1 MTFTVVLVES
11 IGENRGRLGSQR
23 ASAEKSQSVGSGD
36 APQMLPASAEKSSS
50 SETFLSRVIHNKC
63 FARDVRKLTVT
74 RPDQRERI
82 SRRVQRGRGRG
93 CAIISARRSL
103 ISLGMRSSAT
113 CRASAMLT
121 GVQRWKQAAL

>member
-36 APQMLPASAEKSSS
+36 APQMLPASAEKTSD
-50 SETFLSRVIHNKC
+50 SEMLLSRVVHNKC

-74 RPDQRERI
+74 SGKPDLRERI
-82 SRRVQRGRGRG
+82 SRRVQRG
-93 CAIISARRSL
+93 
-103 ISLGMRSSAT
+103 
-113 CRASAMLT
+113 
-121 GVQRWKQAAL
+121 